1 MQPDFGTSSIFPDLF
16 RFFGIFL
23 SRNLCTLF
31 SFTKVLTDHF
41 RIVKFSGKSISSTLL
56 ITSGSK
62 TVVQKVENV
71 HKATDF
77 GHVRDEETHVQ

>member
-1 MQPDFGTSSIFPDLF
+1 MQPHFGTSSIFPDMV
-16 RFFGIFL
+16 RFFDPFL
-23 SRNLCTLF
+23 SGILSKLF
-31 SFTKVLTDHF
+31 SFAKVLTDDF
-41 RIVKFSGKSISSTLL
+41 RIVKYSGKSIKSTL
-56 ITSGSK
+56 IATSGSK

>member
-23 SRNLCTLF
+23 SRDIGTLF

-41 RIVKFSGKSISSTLL
+41 RIVKSFGKPSKSTLL
-56 ITSGSK
+56 VTLGSK
-62 TVVQKVENV
+62 TVTQKVENV